1 MPDFVSSF
9 RKANTSIYV
18 SLSMFDVL
26 CIKSVSSSLF
36 VYFYSALKENCNEY
50 LLAKSKAY

>member
-1 MPDFVSSF
+1 MPDFVSSL

-18 SLSMFDVL
+18 SLSVFDVL

-50 LLAKSKAY
+50 LLA